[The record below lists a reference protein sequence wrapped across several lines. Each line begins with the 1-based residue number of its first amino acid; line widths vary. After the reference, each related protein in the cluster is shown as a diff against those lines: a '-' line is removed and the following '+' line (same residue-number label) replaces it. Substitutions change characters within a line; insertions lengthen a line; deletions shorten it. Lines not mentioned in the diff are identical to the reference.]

1 MLREEFIKDFKELII
16 EKAYWNLPKEYRKS
30 DEYINMSLDEKYEK
44 ALDNFSIQDILLDVA
59 DYYYRKYE
67 EDSDW

>member
-1 MLREEFIKDFKELII
+1 MSREEFIKDFKELII
-16 EKAYWNLPKEYRKS
+16 EKVYWNLPKEYRKS
-30 DEYINMSLDEKYEK
+30 DEYNDKTLDELYEM
-44 ALDNFSIQDILLDVA
+44 ALDNYSIKEVLIDIA